1 MFGKQMETN
10 MLLCSAGFRL
20 ELDMNPSGSETA
32 ISLQTND
39 EMSVKLKIATV
50 SLSRGPVHLLA
61 HMPSW

>member
-1 MFGKQMETN
+1 